1 MTVSGLATVATFNM
15 PESVESKTKTT
26 VDSNGLPLVSA
37 SAIPHEKSTSEDM
50 SLSELRQLDKEVR
63 NRRDAQI
70 FLSGGAINSATTFM
84 KDVADQQFAVDLNM
98 DVDLTT
104 ERSPEATVRKM
115 RNILTASGSVSSP
128 TKKDIGVNLMAMAIM
143 NDARIQMQK
152 EIRNE
157 AYGIPRS
164 FGSMGQDFSMNMGTN
179 NFSAT
184 AHTDSSVM
192 NFRTTSQLSG
202 LLVNTFA

>member
-1 MTVSGLATVATFNM
+1 MTVSGLATVATFKM

-26 VDSNGLPLVSA
+26 VDSNGLPLVST
-37 SAIPHEKSTSEDM
+37 SPIPHEKGTSEDM
-50 SLSELRQLDKEVR
+50 SLSELRQLDKDVR
-63 NRRDAQI
+63 NRRDAQV
-70 FLSGGAINSATTFM
+70 FLSGGAINSATTLM

-104 ERSPEATVRKM
+104 ERTSEATVRKM
-115 RNILTASGSVSSP
+115 RNILTASGSVASP
-128 TKKDIGVNLMAMAIM
+128 TKKDIGVNLMAMSIM

-164 FGSMGQDFSMNMGTN
+164 PGSMGQDFSMNMGTN
-179 NFSAT
+179 NFSAA